1 MGIKIQ
7 IGHGF
12 PWIYPYMIKRNMKL
26 SLEVAERNTM
36 TPTAV
41 LAARNE
47 DIDDSNQTTMRKI
60 GKIKGTEITG
70 VPMSAVILIG
80 KTHRDVVREVMK
92 IKNEMNHHDSFR
104 KVREIL
110 VAENPTEIGKKVQ
123 GTPHET
129 ADETRKDP
137 IVVEMGQEVGRNS
150 LETIEDEEGK
160 AMILPA
166 APDHQTVMTTE
177 GVEIEEDAAMIEDR
191 AKVLAGIKVKDRAK
205 ARRRNPINSAQ
216 TREPLGEKCL
226 KGSTVK
232 KKCEGFTKCCRSLG
246 TSSHNLWERNNKS
259 L

>member
-7 IGHGF
+7 IDHGF
-12 PWIYPYMIKRNMKL
+12 LWIYLYMMKRNMKL

-47 DIDDSNQTTMRKI
+47 DIDDSNQITMRKI

-80 KTHRDVVREVMK
+80 KTHRDVVRKVMK
-92 IKNEMNHHDSFR
+92 IKNKMNHHDSFR

-110 VAENPTEIGKKVQ
+110 VAVQ

-129 ADETRKDP
+129 ADETKKDP

-160 AMILPA
+160 AMIPPA
-166 APDHQTVMTTE
+166 APDHPTVMTME
-177 GVEIEEDAAMIEDR
+177 GKEIEGDAAMIEDR
-191 AKVLAGIKVKDRAK
+191 AKVLAGTEVKDQAK
-205 ARRRNPINSAQ
+205 ARRRSPTN
-216 TREPLGEKCL
+216 
-226 KGSTVK
+226 
-232 KKCEGFTKCCRSLG
+232 
-246 TSSHNLWERNNKS
+246 
-259 L
+259 

>member
-1 MGIKIQ
+1 M
-7 IGHGF
+7 
-12 PWIYPYMIKRNMKL
+12 MKRNMRL
-26 SLEVAERNTM
+26 SLESAEKNTM

-41 LAARNE
+41 LAVRNK
-47 DIDDSNQTTMRKI
+47 DIDDSDQTMMRKI
-60 GKIKGTEITG
+60 GRTKETEIPG
-70 VPMSAVILIG
+70 IPMNAVILIE
-80 KTHRDVVREVMK
+80 KTHLDVVTKVMEIK
-92 IKNEMNHHDSFR
+92 IEMNQHDSFR
-104 KVREIL
+104 KVRVIP
-110 VAENPTEIGKKVQ
+110 VAESLTETKEKVQ

-129 ADETRKDP
+129 ADETKKDP

>member
-26 SLEVAERNTM
+26 FLEVAERNTM

-70 VPMSAVILIG
+70 VPMSAVILKG

-110 VAENPTEIGKKVQ
+110 VAENPTEIGKKAQ
-123 GTPHET
+123 GTPHGT
-129 ADETRKDP
+129 ADKTKEDP
-137 IVVEMGQEVGRNS
+137 RDQEIGGNS
-150 LETIEDEEGK
+150 LKTIEDEEGK

-166 APDHQTVMTTE
+166 APDHPTAMTTE
-177 GVEIEEDAAMIEDR
+177 GVEIEEDAVMVEDR
-191 AKVLAGIKVKDRAK
+191 VKVLAGTEVKSQVKAK
-205 ARRRNPINSAQ
+205 RRNLTNSAQ
-216 TREPLGEKCL
+216 TRKPLGEKCS
-226 KGSTVK
+226 KGSTMK
-232 KKCEGFTKCCRSLG
+232 KKCVNFTKRFRSPG
-246 TSSHNLWERNNKS
+246 TSFPNLLERNNKK

>member
-1 MGIKIQ
+1 M
-7 IGHGF
+7 
-12 PWIYPYMIKRNMKL
+12 MKRNMRL
-26 SLEVAERNTM
+26 SLESAEKNTM

-41 LAARNE
+41 LAVRNK
-47 DIDDSNQTTMRKI
+47 DIDDSDQTMMRKI
-60 GKIKGTEITG
+60 GRTKETEIPG
-70 VPMSAVILIG
+70 IPMNAVILIE
-80 KTHRDVVREVMK
+80 KTHLDVVRKVME
-92 IKNEMNHHDSFR
+92 IKSEMNRHDSFG
-104 KVREIL
+104 KVRVIP
-110 VAENPTEIGKKVQ
+110 VAESPTETKEKVQ

-129 ADETRKDP
+129 ADKTKKDP
-137 IVVEMGQEVGRNS
+137 IVMEMDQKIGRNS

-160 AMILPA
+160 AMIPPA
-166 APDHQTVMTTE
+166 APDHPTVMTTE
-177 GVEIEEDAAMIEDR
+177 GEETEEDAAMIEDR

>member
-1 MGIKIQ
+1 M
-7 IGHGF
+7 
-12 PWIYPYMIKRNMKL
+12 MKRNMRL
-26 SLEVAERNTM
+26 SLESAEKNTM

-41 LAARNE
+41 LAVGNK
-47 DIDDSNQTTMRKI
+47 DIDDSDQTMMRKI
-60 GKIKGTEITG
+60 GRTKETEIPG
-70 VPMSAVILIG
+70 IPMNAVILIE
-80 KTHRDVVREVMK
+80 KTHLDVVTKVMEIK
-92 IKNEMNHHDSFR
+92 IEMNQHDSFR
-104 KVREIL
+104 KVRVIP
-110 VAENPTEIGKKVQ
+110 VAESPTETKEKVQ

-129 ADETRKDP
+129 ADKTKKDP
-137 IVVEMGQEVGRNS
+137 IVMEMDQKIGRNS

-160 AMILPA
+160 AMIPPA
-166 APDHQTVMTTE
+166 APDHPTVMTTE
-177 GVEIEEDAAMIEDR
+177 GEETEEDAAMIEDR